1 MFDRFSAYAPHGLAV
16 LRIVTGLLFV
26 HAGLA
31 VLFNFPPPPPGSPPE
46 MATLM
51 TVAGWIELLGG
62 LFILVGW
69 LTRPVA
75 FVLCGFMAAA
85 YWGFHF
91 PMSPFPNNNF
101 GVSAILYCF
110 IFLYLFLAGPGT
122 WSIDTMRT
130 RTTATA

>member
-1 MFDRFSAYAPHGLAV
+1 MFDRFSAYAPYGLAI

-51 TVAGWIELLGG
+51 AVAGWLELVGG
-62 LFILVGW
+62 LLILVGW

-75 FVLCGFMAAA
+75 FVLCGMMAVA
-85 YWGFHF
+85 YWMVHAPMGFW
-91 PMSPFPNNNF
+91 PVANF
-101 GVSAILYCF
+101 GPMLAALRGGTFRVLVSRAHVGSLPF
-110 IFLYLFLAGPGT
+110 HALTGGRR
-122 WSIDTMRT
+122 D
-130 RTTATA
+130 